1 MPAFSYVVRRT
12 AEPLW
17 PDIAG
22 DVVRASD
29 ERYDEAR
36 RAWNLAVDQR
46 PAAVAFPETAEHV
59 AALVEYAR
67 DHGLRVAPQ
76 GTGHGAAPVEPLD
89 GAILLKTSRMRRV
102 EVYAAARCARV
113 EAGAEWRDVTV
124 PAGEQGLAAL
134 AGSSANVGVVG
145 YTLGGGIGWLARR

>member
-36 RAWNLAVDQR
+36 RAWNLAADQR
-46 PAAVAFPETAEHV
+46 PAAVVFPTS
-59 AALVEYAR
+59 AADVVRAVRFAR
-67 DHGLRVAPQ
+67 SQRMRIAPQ